1 MDEVAPGQ
9 TTSTA
14 APASAGETLR
24 AAREAHG
31 LTIADIV
38 ARTRIPTRHLEAI
51 EEGDY
56 AGLPSST
63 YAVGFAKG
71 YARAVGADEVAI
83 AAQVREEVA
92 RLGRAAAYVPYE
104 TADPSRVPS
113 RGVAIAGLGIALAV
127 LILAVLWYGTTL
139 FRGGGAS
146 GGAGAEQAQV
156 ADASVPGAAPVV
168 APAAPVAPTGGQ
180 VILAANDEVWLR
192 VYDADDK
199 TLFIGTMKAGDR
211 FEVPATARDPMINV
225 GRPDKLQVTLNG
237 SAMPPLG
244 TGERPIKDVRVSGA
258 AVAARLAGAG
268 AAGGAAQTSQ
278 AVPARVALDP
288 LAPSIQQGNGSA
300 AD

>member
-14 APASAGETLR
+14 APASAGATLR

-31 LTIADIV
+31 LSLADIV

-51 EEGDY
+51 EEGEY

-71 YARAVGADEVAI
+71 YARAVGVDEVAI
-83 AAQVREEVA
+83 AAQVREDVA
-92 RLGRAAAYVPYE
+92 RLGRSAQYVPYE
-104 TADPSRVPS
+104 TADPSRVPP

-127 LILAVLWYGTTL
+127 LILVGLWYGTSL
-139 FRGGGAS
+139 FRPGAS
-146 GGAGAEQAQV
+146 GGEAAVGDVAVAEAVPAG
-156 ADASVPGAAPVV
+156 
-168 APAAPVAPTGGQ
+168 APVAVAPPPSTGGQ
-180 VILAANDEVWLR
+180 VILAARDEVWLR

-211 FEVPATARDPMINV
+211 FEVPAGAKDPMINV

-244 TGERPIKDVRVSGA
+244 TGERPIKDVRVGGA
-258 AVAARLAGAG
+258 AVAARLAETG
-268 AAGGAAQTSQ
+268 AATGAATGAPAGAAQTSQ
-278 AVPARVALDP
+278 AVPPAQTTAN
-288 LAPSIQQGNGSA
+288 ASA
-300 AD
+300 FD

>member
-146 GGAGAEQAQV
+146 EGAGAEQAQV

-258 AVAARLAGAG
+258 AVAARLADAG